1 MFTPLFTHSFV
12 HLSKINLLFIQ
23 SHADVMQTCYTCNN
37 CIWLTDGEFL
47 IWLKPMITN
56 LEHLL
61 EKINCICFQLY
72 ILQKKMNI
80 FFTFDNQSQHLPSSD
95 PTTLC
100 NKLVTYFQNT
110 IFLIVSISA
119 YTGMKN
125 ISVS

>member
-1 MFTPLFTHSFV
+1 
-12 HLSKINLLFIQ
+12 
-23 SHADVMQTCYTCNN
+23 
-37 CIWLTDGEFL
+37 
-47 IWLKPMITN
+47 MITN